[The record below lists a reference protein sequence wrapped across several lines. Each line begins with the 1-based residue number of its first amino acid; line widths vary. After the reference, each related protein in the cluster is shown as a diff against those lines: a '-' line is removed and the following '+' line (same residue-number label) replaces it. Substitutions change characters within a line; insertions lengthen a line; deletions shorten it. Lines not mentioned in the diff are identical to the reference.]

1 MSKARFSKNLITY
14 WRQWSDIRF
23 FLMFVISWF
32 FMSFL
37 VLPTRSIRKERA
49 FMAYTKDS
57 VQLKV
62 DVIYNVDNEPIKYY
76 SYVDTPV
83 CEEGVCYNLLTE
95 VYWDLLGNF
104 IDYKE
109 VSSDPLTKFDHI
121 RFTKEDHD
129 KMKEIL
135 KDKTSLLASYK
146 AKDLV
151 DQRIQIKSDVIDGVA
166 GATYKSL
173 SGAVVR
179 GAVYSSHTLWHIVN
193 GKIADSIVAHT
204 ESMMS
209 DKLLVQMLNSDNYN
223 LQFYALNHIP
233 SNEERY
239 VPYLIGLLTK
249 GASYVPFFAVEK
261 IPDHVW
267 TSNKHQLVIINLLEE
282 LNFEMQNEIL
292 NRLQN
297 KILAE
302 DGQFALISNLEEL
315 KESQLKK
322 AFNILDKNKAL
333 LSKKNIEY
341 IANLLESQNSEL
353 SNLAYQFLVS
363 MQKEAAFV
371 SKKLKEYRKG

>member
-1 MSKARFSKNLITY
+1 MLAIP
-14 WRQWSDIRF
+14 
-23 FLMFVISWF
+23 WF

-37 VLPTRSIRKERA
+37 VLPNQSIRKERA
-49 FMAYTKDS
+49 FIAYTKDS
-57 VQLKV
+57 VELKV
-62 DVIYNVDNEPIKYY
+62 DVLYNMDNEPIKYY
-76 SYVDTPV
+76 SYIDTPV
-83 CEEGVCYNLLTE
+83 CEEGVCYNLLAE
-95 VYWDLLGNF
+95 VHWDLLGNF

-121 RFTKEDHD
+121 RFTKEDHE

-151 DQRIQIKSDVIDGVA
+151 DQSIQIKSEVIDGVA

-209 DKLLVQMLNSDNYN
+209 DNLLVQMLNSDNYN
-223 LQFYALNHIP
+223 LQFYALNNIP
-233 SNEERY
+233 SQEEKY
-239 VPYLIGLLTK
+239 VPYLIRLLSK
-249 GASYVPFFAVEK
+249 GASYVPFFAIEK
-261 IPDHVW
+261 IPDHAWV
-267 TSNKHQLVIINLLEE
+267 SNKHQVRIINLLGE

-297 KILAE
+297 KVLAE
-302 DGQFALISNLEEL
+302 DGQLAFISNFGEL
-315 KESQLKK
+315 KESQYKK
-322 AFNILDKNKAL
+322 AFNILDKNKAS
-333 LSKKNIEY
+333 LSKKAIKY
-341 IANLLESQNSEL
+341 ISYLLDSQNSEL
-353 SNLAYQFLVS
+353 SNLAYQFLDS
-363 MQKEAAFV
+363 MEKEPGFV

>member
-1 MSKARFSKNLITY
+1 MLAIP
-14 WRQWSDIRF
+14 
-23 FLMFVISWF
+23 WF

-37 VLPTRSIRKERA
+37 VIPNQSIRKERA
-49 FMAYTKDS
+49 FIAYTKDS

-62 DVIYNVDNEPIKYY
+62 DVLYNVDNEPIKYY
-76 SYVDTPV
+76 SYIDTPV
-83 CEEGVCYNLLTE
+83 CEEGVCYNLLAE

-109 VSSDPLTKFDHI
+109 VTSDPLTKFDHI

-151 DQRIQIKSDVIDGVA
+151 DQSIQIKSEVIDGVA

-223 LQFYALNHIP
+223 LQFYALNKIP
-233 SNEERY
+233 SEEERY
-239 VPYLIGLLTK
+239 VPYLIGLLSK
-249 GASYVPFFAVEK
+249 GASYVPFFAIEK
-261 IPDHVW
+261 IPDYAW
-267 TSNKHQLVIINLLEE
+267 ASSKHQVGIINLLGE

-292 NRLQN
+292 NRLQS
-297 KILAE
+297 KVLTE
-302 DGQFALISNLEEL
+302 DSQLALISNIGAL
-315 KESQLKK
+315 KKSQYKK
-322 AFNILDKNKAL
+322 AFQILDKNKAA
-333 LSKKNIEY
+333 LSKRAIKY
-341 IANLLESQNSEL
+341 ISYLLESQDSEL
-353 SNLAYQFLVS
+353 SNLAYQFLDS
-363 MQKEAAFV
+363 MEKEPGFV

>member
-1 MSKARFSKNLITY
+1 M
-14 WRQWSDIRF
+14 
-23 FLMFVISWF
+23 
-32 FMSFL
+32 
-37 VLPTRSIRKERA
+37 
-49 FMAYTKDS
+49 
-57 VQLKV
+57 
-62 DVIYNVDNEPIKYY
+62 
-76 SYVDTPV
+76 
-83 CEEGVCYNLLTE
+83 
-95 VYWDLLGNF
+95 
-104 IDYKE
+104 
-109 VSSDPLTKFDHI
+109 
-121 RFTKEDHD
+121 
-129 KMKEIL
+129 
-135 KDKTSLLASYK
+135 
-146 AKDLV
+146 
-151 DQRIQIKSDVIDGVA
+151 
-166 GATYKSL
+166 
-173 SGAVVR
+173 
-179 GAVYSSHTLWHIVN
+179 N

-267 TSNKHQLVIINLLEE
+267 TSNKHQVVIINLLEE

-297 KILAE
+297 KILPE
-302 DGQFALISNLEEL
+302 DGQFALISSLEEL

-333 LSKKNIEY
+333 LSKKNIKY
-341 IANLLESQNSEL
+341 ISNLLESQNSEL

-363 MQKEAAFV
+363 MEKEAAFV